1 MTYQQ
6 IRHPFFR
13 LLLYFTLGL
22 ACAPSGISQSTPQQ
36 AALDEAF
43 LTAVQNRDLAK
54 MQELLNRGANINARS
69 SVNRYYALQYAVDW
83 PDVNLVKLL
92 LDKGADINLT
102 DDGGNTALMV
112 AASDYG
118 PLYKA
123 IVKLL
128 LDRGADVQAGG
139 NRALFN
145 AAEEAGPEIVQLLL
159 KKGANPKARDA
170 EGNTVLMS
178 AAHGDFLK
186 AMRVLLDAGADPKA
200 VNESGQT
207 VLMKAASVRVGG
219 EVKNHLAMLK
229 LLLDRGVDVNAKD
242 KEGKTALLHAVHEWR
257 SEAGGLLS
265 LPEILRLLLARG
277 ADVNARDNKGN
288 TALMIAV
295 QAGNIRGV
303 KILLEKGATANLQNR
318 DGWTAM
324 KYAKTLHERIVLPAE
339 VQSGIVAL
347 LEKAGANE

>member
-22 ACAPSGISQSTPQQ
+22 ACAPPGISQSTPQQ

-92 LDKGADINLT
+92 PGVAQQGGGDVDPKVRPTPADT
-102 DDGGNTALMV
+102 
-112 AASDYG
+112 
-118 PLYKA
+118 KA

-178 AAHGDFLK
+178 AAQGDFLK

-257 SEAGGLLS
+257 SEAGGVLS
-265 LPEILRLLLARG
+265 YPEILSVLLARG